1 MSTRP
6 EFQSPG
12 VGAAQPASAQLPPA
26 GNAPS
31 RTPSAERL
39 QALLNR
45 SPALAGVG
53 RLTVPGS
60 PAQVSGLELSRTPS
74 LGSLSGGVSPRP
86 SGAGGYAPKQRVILA
101 EISPSQP
108 TAASGGAPL
117 DDFNLDTDPSPRP
130 ESVVP
135 QQPEAKQAP
144 QESFLRAYVL
154 GTAPALNDKTAGRPL
169 LDFCNC
175 VLRGVGQVMFM
186 VRLARRFSLRRLAN
200 PSVARRTTRRAA

>member
-1 MSTRP
+1 MDARP

-12 VGAAQPASAQLPPA
+12 SGAASAQPPPA
-26 GNAPS
+26 GGNAPS

-60 PAQVSGLELSRTPS
+60 PAQGSTILRSPSVGSVSG
-74 LGSLSGGVSPRP
+74 GISPRP
-86 SGAGGYAPKQRVILA
+86 AGAGGYAPKQRVILA

-108 TAASGGAPL
+108 TPASGGAPL

-130 ESVVP
+130 EPVVP
-135 QQPEAKQAP
+135 EPEAKQA

-186 VRLARRFSLRRLAN
+186 VRLARPPLLAA
-200 PSVARRTTRRAA
+200 PPR